1 MSRFKHYLMTSNS
14 VVIVTDSGLIP
25 VDRANPLFGK
35 ITKALTDRAFD
46 ALESLLDAS
55 KRITKYS
62 GGQFWVKDGVV
73 MIGESTLPEALSKR
87 LLSLVDSGLDAT
99 PLVAFW
105 NNLALNPSED
115 SKKDLYAFLEH
126 NGIPI
131 TEDGCFIAYKRVR
144 EDFKDHHTGTLD
156 YSVEKVVR
164 MRRED
169 CDGDRR
175 NTCSRGL
182 HVAAFKYAHDMYY
195 NGHLLECK
203 VNPKDVVAVPVD
215 YDNEK
220 MRVCELQVVK
230 VSAGPRK
237 ELVYP
242 RFKVDDQ
249 VVATND
255 DGSEVGGRIE
265 EVIPAAENEIEA
277 SYNVLLD
284 EDENSVPGLL
294 YTYKESSLKFKDD
307 GDDPDNGEDYDED
320 EDDFEEEDDEALAY
334 GEEQDRLDAEL
345 DAVEAEADRL
355 AEAEDKRFAALF
367 DESQIDAL
375 DSLDSR
381 ISALEENSA
390 TKKDVADSTNEII
403 GRLDII
409 RQRMDN
415 AADSDSHG

>member
-1 MSRFKHYLMTSNS
+1 MSRFKNYLVTSGS
-14 VVIVTDSGLIP
+14 VVIVTDTGLIP
-25 VDRANPLFGK
+25 VDKANPLFGK
-35 ITKALTDRAFD
+35 IVKALTSRAFD
-46 ALESLLDAS
+46 VLEDLIDAS

-62 GGQFWVKDGVV
+62 NGQFWVKDGVV
-73 MIGESTLPEALSKR
+73 MIGENTLPEALSKR

-99 PLVAFW
+99 PLVKFW
-105 NNLALNPSED
+105 ENLTLNPSED

-144 EDFKDHHTGTLD
+144 EDFKDHHTGTVD
-156 YSVEKVVR
+156 HSEGKSPSMPR
-164 MRRED
+164 SE

-182 HVAAFKYAHDMYY
+182 HVAAFRYAHDMYS

-220 MRVCELQVVK
+220 MRVCDLTVLK
-230 VSAGPRK
+230 ISAGPRK

-242 RFKVDDQ
+242 RFDIGDEVT
-249 VVATND
+249 AIND

-265 EVIPAAENEIEA
+265 EVIPAAEGEVEA

-284 EDENSVPGLL
+284 ADENGPAGLL
-294 YTYKESSLKFKDD
+294 YTYKESSLSYKDD
-307 GDDPDNGEDYDED
+307 GDDPDNNEDFDDEDYDD
-320 EDDFEEEDDEALAY
+320 LFDDGEDDEEVDVEDNDVKLI
-334 GEEQDRLDAEL
+334 DNLDA
-345 DAVEAEADRL
+345 
-355 AEAEDKRFAALF
+355 
-367 DESQIDAL
+367 
-375 DSLDSR
+375 R
-381 ISALEENSA
+381 IQSLEENSA

-415 AADSDSHG
+415 AADSNG